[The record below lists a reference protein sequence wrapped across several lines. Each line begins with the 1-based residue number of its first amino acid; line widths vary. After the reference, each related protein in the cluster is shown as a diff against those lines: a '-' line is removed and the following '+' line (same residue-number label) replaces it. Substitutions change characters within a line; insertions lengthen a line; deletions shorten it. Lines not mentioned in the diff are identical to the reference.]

1 MNLDTFQT
9 TNVAVVV
16 VVVVA
21 EIVECNNQ
29 TRFGCQVFVFKFE
42 FVLSAVGG

>member
-1 MNLDTFQT
+1 MNLDPFGT

-16 VVVVA
+16 A
-21 EIVECNNQ
+21 GIVECNNE
-29 TRFGCQVFVFKFE
+29 TRFGFEVFVFEFE